1 MDQRLRF
8 RRRRWRMSEI
18 LGAEKKQSEAG
29 RRSRTKTL
37 GKDSGGEADVNSQYR
52 DQKCGAGASRRLLH
66 STTGIRIALCG
77 AGVALA
83 ATVVATIALVPAA
96 AYAQQQVGFANPVHA
111 QVMVTLGKSKD
122 VHTDRSLS
130 DIMVGDPSIA
140 DVNPL
145 TDHSLSI
152 LGKKIGTTRVTV
164 YDADKKPIGIFD
176 VEVSYD
182 VSQLATEINAF
193 AGGGIKVSS
202 INGRIMLSGTAPDAV
217 TLDKAVMIA
226 RQFVPDPNSVINTVS
241 VMQQQQVE
249 LDVRFIEVD
258 RSASRELGVQWNYF
272 GNSALA
278 NVGNQVP
285 ASQLPI
291 TQPAGAFQQ
300 PGVSCGISIT
310 CGGQNVTPGSL
321 TLSPVTAAGV
331 LSGSAPFG
339 FLVGQLSNRLQ
350 VAVNALETKGL
361 ARSLAEPNLVALS
374 GDTAS
379 FLAGGQFPVPE
390 AGALG
395 TVAFAYQPYGV
406 GLSFTPTVLN
416 NGVINLVIKPE
427 VSEIDTTHTVT
438 VAGTSVPGL
447 ITRKASTTLELR
459 DGQSFLLGGLLQN
472 DSTTAQDQLPWIG
485 DVPVLGALFRSNQYQ
500 KNETDLVILVTPHI
514 VHPMA
519 PTQVAR
525 TPLDNSLPAN
535 DVDFFLMGQSE
546 VSPALARLA
555 VGAQNQPYVGHIL
568 DLPKNG
574 GVYVSA
580 KD

>member
-1 MDQRLRF
+1 VSGTTDN
-8 RRRRWRMSEI
+8 
-18 LGAEKKQSEAG
+18 
-29 RRSRTKTL
+29 
-37 GKDSGGEADVNSQYR
+37 GGEANVNSQYESEYASAIVGRRYR
-52 DQKCGAGASRRLLH
+52 DGTASMRA
-66 STTGIRIALCG
+66 ALRC
-77 AGVALA
+77 AGVAFAATILA
-83 ATVVATIALVPAA
+83 AAALAPSAS
-96 AYAQQQVGFANPVHA
+96 YAQQQIALTSPVHA
-111 QVMVTLGKSKD
+111 RVTVTLGKSQD
-122 VHTDRSLS
+122 VHTDRGLA
-130 DIMVGDPSIA
+130 DIVVGDPSVA

-164 YDADKKPIGIFD
+164 YDANKQPIGVFD
-176 VEVSYD
+176 IEVSYD
-182 VSQLATEINAF
+182 ISTLESEIDSF
-193 AGGGIKVSS
+193 TGGGIRVSS
-202 INGRIMLSGTAPDAV
+202 INGRIMLSGSAPDAA

-226 RQFVPDPNSVINTVS
+226 RQFAPDPINTVQ
-241 VMQQQQVE
+241 VMEQQQVE

-258 RSASRELGVQWNYF
+258 RQADRELGVQWNYF

-278 NVGNQVP
+278 NIGNQVP
-285 ASQLPI
+285 AQQLPI
-291 TQPAGAFQQ
+291 TQAGGAFQQ
-300 PGVSCGISIT
+300 PGAT
-310 CGGQNVTPGSL
+310 LGGPSTIAGNVNGTP
-321 TLSPVTAAGV
+321 LSPVTAAGV
-331 LSGSAPFG
+331 LSGSVPFG

-350 VAVNALETKGL
+350 VDVNALEQKGL

-390 AGALG
+390 IGGLG

-406 GLSFTPTVLN
+406 GLSFTPTVLRD
-416 NGVINLVIKPE
+416 GLINLVIKPE
-427 VSEIDTTHTVT
+427 VSELDTAHTVT
-438 VAGTSVPGL
+438 IAGTSVPGL

-485 DVPVLGALFRSNQYQ
+485 DVPVLGALFRSSEYQ

-519 PTQVAR
+519 PTQVAH
-525 TPLDNSLPAN
+525 TPLDDSLPAN
-535 DVDFFLMGQSE
+535 DVDFFLMGQAE
-546 VSPALARLA
+546 VSPSLARLA
-555 VGAQNQPYVGHIL
+555 VGALSRPYVGHIL